1 MPALTADDVESRL
14 TKMSGWARAGDE
26 IGKEFSFTDFRASMA
41 FVNTVADA
49 ANAADHHP
57 DITIKYNKVRIVLST
72 HSDGGITEK
81 DFALAR
87 QIDAAA

>member
-1 MPALTADDVESRL
+1 MPALTAEDVESRL
-14 TKMSGWARAGDE
+14 TKMSGWARASDE
-26 IGKEFSFTDFRASMA
+26 IGKEFSFADFRASMA
-41 FVNTVADA
+41 FVNKVADA

-81 DFALAR
+81 DFTLAR